1 MEYKICTVRMRRE
14 IAELIDRIAAQ
25 RGEDFSSFVRRAAM
39 KELAQLGCLPDEY
52 RKALGI

>member
-1 MEYKICTVRMRRE
+1 MEYKICTIRMRRE

-39 KELAQLGCLPDEY
+39 KELAQLGYLPEEY